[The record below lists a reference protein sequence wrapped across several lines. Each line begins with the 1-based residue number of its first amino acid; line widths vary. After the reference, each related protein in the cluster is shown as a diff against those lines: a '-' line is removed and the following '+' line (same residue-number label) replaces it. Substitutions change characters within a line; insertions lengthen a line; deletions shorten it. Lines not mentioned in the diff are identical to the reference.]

1 MVSNLKESQGW
12 GGLGLGGL
20 THSKR
25 TILALCV
32 VAHDSS
38 HLFGQ
43 ILPSIGLTTQLVQ
56 ANGLRAL
63 GNQSLPVD
71 LLLFFAPVRID
82 HLDGLL
88 GARGWC
94 CEMKADRD
102 WMM

>member
-56 ANGLRAL
+56 AYVLRAL
-63 GNQSLPVD
+63 WILSLLVV
-71 LLLFFAPVRID
+71 LQNNKTTKKKKQQN
-82 HLDGLL
+82 GLL

-94 CEMKADRD
+94 CEMKAD
-102 WMM
+102 